1 MKKPFYRLKKFYI
14 PVFVLTLLISLS
26 YIFLH
31 RPLGLIIWDKL
42 YYEEERDN
50 AKRYN
55 SVSWANEEYFKIF
68 YLKENIAQTSKELKT
83 SVLEYMDNFSL
94 DFVIMSIFNLDDS
107 YLKALTNK
115 ILTYE
120 TFFELDIVYFS
131 FTNGLNSKTIDDNLN
146 FLKFYDDLLYK
157 INHLKTELYTPQKIT
172 ANGNYVIMNYFLF
185 QIISKEQ
192 LCSIK
197 NKEQMLNNINN
208 AKNNVYYFNN
218 IRLNMKLETFD
229 IEILNLNQFLKNT
242 KDKLNACK

>member
-1 MKKPFYRLKKFYI
+1 MKKAFYRLKKFYI
-14 PVFVLTLLISLS
+14 LVFVLIILISLG

-31 RPLGLIIWDKL
+31 RSLGLILWDRL

-55 SVSWANEEYFKIF
+55 SVSWANEEYFKTF

-94 DFVIMSIFNLDDS
+94 DFVIMSIFNLDGP
-107 YLKALTNK
+107 YLKALTHK
-115 ILTYE
+115 VLIYE
-120 TFFELDIVYFS
+120 TFFGLDIVYFS

-185 QIISKEQ
+185 EVISKEQ

-208 AKNNVYYFNN
+208 AKDKVYDFNN
-218 IRLNMKLETFD
+218 IRLNMKLKTFN
-229 IEILNLNQFLKNT
+229 IEILNLKQFSENIKE
-242 KDKLNACK
+242 KISACK